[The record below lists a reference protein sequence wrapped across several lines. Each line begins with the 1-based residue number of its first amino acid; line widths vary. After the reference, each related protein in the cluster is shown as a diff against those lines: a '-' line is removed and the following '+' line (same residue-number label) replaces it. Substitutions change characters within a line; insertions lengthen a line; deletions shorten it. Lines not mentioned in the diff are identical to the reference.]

1 MSPLFRSRRE
11 AGQRLARQLLPLAD
25 RHRLVVL
32 ALPRG
37 GVPVAAEIATELKV
51 PFDVF
56 VVRKLGVPGHEELAM
71 GAVASGGVRVLNP
84 EVIEPL
90 GIPQAA
96 IDLVAAKELKEI
108 ERREREYRGDRPL
121 PALAGATV
129 VLVDDGVA
137 TGSTMLAA
145 VEAVRMYRPASVVV
159 AAPVMSRDA
168 IQMLRRAVDAC
179 VYLAAPEPFFGVA
192 AWYADF
198 EQVTDDEVRELLLI
212 GGVQEREGDHVVRA

>member
-1 MSPLFRSRRE
+1 MSPLFRNRRE
-11 AGQRLARQLLPLAD
+11 AGQRLAHKLLPLAD

-84 EVIEPL
+84 AVVQPL
-90 GIPQAA
+90 GITMSV
-96 IDLVAAKELKEI
+96 IEKVAEKELKEI
-108 ERREREYRGDRPL
+108 ERREREYRGTRPF
-121 PALAGATV
+121 PELAGATV
-129 VLVDDGVA
+129 ILVDDGIA

-145 VEAVRMYRPASVVV
+145 VEAVRMHKPASVVV
-159 AAPVMSRDA
+159 AAPVVSTDA
-168 IQMLRRAVDAC
+168 VAFLRRSVDASI
-179 VYLAAPEPFFGVA
+179 YLAAPEPFYGVA

-198 EQVTDDEVRELLLI
+198 EQVTDDEVRELLKV
-212 GGVQEREGDHVVRA
+212 GGRQEMEGTHALNT